1 MHVGSRK
8 AVRMKLFAGQEQRSD
23 VKNGRVNHTAK
34 VQTAE
39 LNKSKI
45 SLSEV
50 YDSHDLN

>member
-1 MHVGSRK
+1 M
-8 AVRMKLFAGQEQRSD
+8 RMKLFAGQEQRSD